1 MKQFIYL
8 DTDIVTSIIAQE
20 EKGYITQM
28 SEESETEDAE
38 SKGRNTTINVAG
50 SGEAKIWKLAKAEGK
65 LDFSQGFEKE
75 KKNRMSTKDVAEKI
89 LHDAAFDIAYDYASP
104 QKVQYDD
111 QSVGEEG
118 ECLEIQRVFDYVDF
132 DYLENMF
139 REDGVIDLIK
149 RNEAKGIESQVQ
161 EAVQSLNREQIRKK
175 GTEIK
180 KRIRDTITINNQ
192 QYEDVHSILKAIR
205 GLIPYSRMLIS
216 NDGFLIPLDDQYFRI
231 NPSCLGFK
239 YGGMMTCVGMVTN
252 IIGKDT
258 EPIDDKNV
266 FATLQFSV
274 NEMLRAILPT
284 KNDNLCVIHPIAI
297 YYGQ

>member
-28 SEESETEDAE
+28 SEESETEDTD
-38 SKGRNTTINVAG
+38 SKGRNTIVNASGT
-50 SGEAKIWKLAKAEGK
+50 GEAKIWKLAKAEGK
-65 LDFSQGFEKE
+65 LELSQSFEKE
-75 KKNRMSTKDVAEKI
+75 EGNRISTKDVAEKI

-111 QSVGEEG
+111 QSIGEEG
-118 ECLEIQRVFDYVDF
+118 ECVEIQRVFDYVDF
-132 DYLENMF
+132 DYIENLF
-139 REDGVIDLIK
+139 RQDGIIEYIK
-149 RNEAKGIESQVQ
+149 NNKAQEIETQAQ
-161 EAVQSLNREQIRKK
+161 EATQSLNREQIRKK
-175 GTEIK
+175 GAEIR
-180 KRIRDTITINNQ
+180 KRIRDTVSINNQ
-192 QYEDVHSILKAIR
+192 QYENVHSVIKAIR

-239 YGGMMTCVGMVTN
+239 YGGMMICVGMVTN

-258 EPIDDKNV
+258 EPIDDKNI
-266 FATLQFSV
+266 FETLQFSV
-274 NEMLRAILPT
+274 NEMLRTILPT

-297 YYGQ
+297 YYGR

>member
-1 MKQFIYL
+1 MKHFIYL

-28 SEESETEDAE
+28 SEESETEDTE
-38 SKGRNTTINVAG
+38 SKGRNTTANASG
-50 SGEAKIWKLAKAEGK
+50 TGEAKIWKLAKAEGK
-65 LDFSQGFEKE
+65 LDFSQSFEKE
-75 KKNRMSTKDVAEKI
+75 KENRISTKDVAEKI

-111 QSVGEEG
+111 QSIGEEG
-118 ECLEIQRVFDYVDF
+118 ECVEIQRVFDYVDF
-132 DYLENMF
+132 DYIENLF
-139 REDGVIDLIK
+139 RQDGIIEYIK
-149 RNEAKGIESQVQ
+149 KNEAQGIENQVQ
-161 EAVQSLNREQIRKK
+161 EATQSLNREQIRKK
-175 GTEIK
+175 GAEIK
-180 KRIRDTITINNQ
+180 KRIRDTVSINNQ
-192 QYEDVHSILKAIR
+192 QYENVRSVIKAIR

-216 NDGFLIPLDDQYFRI
+216 NDGFLIPLDDQFFRI

-239 YGGMMTCVGMVTN
+239 YGGMMTCVGMITN

-266 FATLQFSV
+266 FETLQFSV

-284 KNDNLCVIHPIAI
+284 KNDNLFVIHPIAI
-297 YYGQ
+297 YYGR